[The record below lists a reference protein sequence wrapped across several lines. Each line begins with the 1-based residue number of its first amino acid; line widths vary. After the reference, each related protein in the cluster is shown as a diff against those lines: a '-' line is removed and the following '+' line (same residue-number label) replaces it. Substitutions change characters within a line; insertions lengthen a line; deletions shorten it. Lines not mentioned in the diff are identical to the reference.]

1 MATFHFRLATL
12 LRLREADRDERRAQ
26 LADAQQAEAIVAA
39 RVVEI
44 DREIGAIRQLGQ
56 LAAAPG
62 KVDVDQLLDMQRY
75 DAQLKLER
83 IAAQDQREKIHQEVE
98 RRLERAI
105 AADREVKILE
115 KLRESQLTRH
125 RNDEEKTDQKRFDE
139 LAGQLAFYREES

>member
-1 MATFHFRLATL
+1 MAPFHFRLATL

-39 RVVEI
+39 RVSEI
-44 DREIGAIRQLGQ
+44 DQEIRMIQLLGQ
-56 LAAAPG
+56 RATAPG

-83 IAAQDQREKIHQEVE
+83 IAAEDQREKIHQEVE

-115 KLRESQLTRH
+115 KLRESQSERH
-125 RNDEEKTDQKRFDE
+125 RHAGEKVEQQRFDE
-139 LAGQLAFYREES
+139 LAGQLAYYREES

>member
-39 RVVEI
+39 RVSEI
-44 DREIGAIRQLGQ
+44 DQEIGIIRLLGQ
-56 LAAAPG
+56 RATAPG

-83 IAAQDQREKIHQEVE
+83 MAAEDQREKIHQEVE
-98 RRLERAI
+98 RRLERAV

-115 KLRESQLTRH
+115 KLRESQQSRH
-125 RNDEEKTDQKRFDE
+125 RIDEEKTEQKRFDE

>member
-39 RVVEI
+39 RISEI
-44 DREIGAIRQLGQ
+44 DREIGLIRQLGQ
-56 LAAAPG
+56 HAMAPG

-83 IAAQDQREKIHQEVE
+83 IAAEDQRGKIAQEVE

-105 AADREVKILE
+105 AADREVRILE
-115 KLRESQLTRH
+115 KLRETQLAKH
-125 RNDEEKTDQKRFDE
+125 RSEEEKVEQKRFDE
-139 LAGQLAFYREES
+139 LAGQLAYYREES

>member
-26 LADAQQAEAIVAA
+26 LSDAQQAEAIVAG
-39 RVVEI
+39 RIGEM
-44 DREIGAIRQLGQ
+44 DREIAAIRQLGQ

-75 DAQLKLER
+75 EMQLKIER
-83 IAAQDQREKIHQEVE
+83 AATEEQRQKIAQEVE

-105 AADREVKILE
+105 AADREVRILE
-115 KLRESQLTRH
+115 KLRETQLAKH
-125 RNDEEKTDQKRFDE
+125 RSEEEKVDQKRFDE
-139 LAGQLAFYREES
+139 LAGQLAFYREET

>member
-1 MATFHFRLATL
+1 MATFQFRLATL

-26 LADAQQAEAIVAA
+26 LSDAQQAEAIVAG
-39 RVVEI
+39 RIGEM

-75 DAQLKLER
+75 EMQLKIER
-83 IAAQDQREKIHQEVE
+83 AATEDQRQKIAQEVE

-105 AADREVKILE
+105 AADREVRILE
-115 KLRESQLTRH
+115 KLRETQLAKH
-125 RNDEEKTDQKRFDE
+125 RSEEEKTDQKRFDE
-139 LAGQLAFYREES
+139 LAGQLAFYREET

>member
-12 LRLREADRDERRAQ
+12 LRLREAERDERRAQ

-39 RVVEI
+39 RVGEI
-44 DREIGAIRQLGQ
+44 DREIGLIRHLGQ
-56 LAAAPG
+56 LATAPG

-83 IAAQDQREKIHQEVE
+83 IAAEDQRQKIAQEVE

-105 AADREVKILE
+105 AADREVRILE
-115 KLRESQLTRH
+115 KLRET
-125 RNDEEKTDQKRFDE
+125 
-139 LAGQLAFYREES
+139 QLA

>member
-26 LADAQQAEAIVAA
+26 LSDAQQAEAIVAG
-39 RVVEI
+39 RIREM
-44 DREIGAIRQLGQ
+44 DQEIGAIRQLGQ

-75 DAQLKLER
+75 EIQLKIER
-83 IAAQDQREKIHQEVE
+83 AATEDQRLKIAQEVE

-105 AADREVKILE
+105 AADREVRILE
-115 KLRESQLTRH
+115 KLRETQLAKH
-125 RNDEEKTDQKRFDE
+125 RSEEEKVDQKRFDE
-139 LAGQLAFYREES
+139 LAGQLAFYREET

>member
-1 MATFHFRLATL
+1 M
-12 LRLREADRDERRAQ
+12 
-26 LADAQQAEAIVAA
+26 AA
-39 RVVEI
+39 RVGEI

-83 IAAQDQREKIHQEVE
+83 IAAEDQREKIHQEVE

-125 RNDEEKTDQKRFDE
+125 RNDEEKKEQKRFDE

>member
-39 RVVEI
+39 RVREI
-44 DREIGAIRQLGQ
+44 DREIGLIRLLGQ
-56 LAAAPG
+56 RATAPG

-83 IAAQDQREKIHQEVE
+83 IAAEDQRGKIAQEVE

-105 AADREVKILE
+105 AADREVRILE
-115 KLRESQLTRH
+115 KLRETQFAKH
-125 RNDEEKTDQKRFDE
+125 RSEEEKVEQKRFDE

>member
-1 MATFHFRLATL
+1 MATYHFRLATL

-26 LADAQQAEAIVAA
+26 LADAQQAEAIVAE
-39 RVVEI
+39 RIGEM

-75 DAQLKLER
+75 EIQLKIER
-83 IAAQDQREKIHQEVE
+83 AATEDQRQKIAQEVE

-105 AADREVKILE
+105 AADREVRILE
-115 KLRESQLTRH
+115 RLRETQLAKH
-125 RNDEEKTDQKRFDE
+125 RSEEEKVDQKRFDE
-139 LAGQLAFYREES
+139 LAGQLAFYREEV

>member
-26 LADAQQAEAIVAA
+26 LSDAQQAEAIVAG
-39 RVVEI
+39 RIREM
-44 DREIGAIRQLGQ
+44 DREIAAIRQLGQ

-75 DAQLKLER
+75 EIQLKIER
-83 IAAQDQREKIHQEVE
+83 TATEDQRQKVAQEVE

-105 AADREVKILE
+105 AADREVRILE
-115 KLRESQLTRH
+115 KLRESQLVKH
-125 RNDEEKTDQKRFDE
+125 RSEEEKVDQKRFDE
-139 LAGQLAFYREES
+139 LAGQLVFYREET

>member
-26 LADAQQAEAIVAA
+26 LSDAQQAEAIVAA
-39 RVVEI
+39 RVGEI
-44 DREIGAIRQLGQ
+44 DREIGLIRLLGQ
-56 LAAAPG
+56 HATAPG

-75 DAQLKLER
+75 DTQLKLER
-83 IAAQDQREKIHQEVE
+83 DAAEDQRQKIEQEVE

-105 AADREVKILE
+105 AADREVRILE
-115 KLRESQLTRH
+115 KLRESQSERH
-125 RNDEEKTDQKRFDE
+125 RHEEEKVEQKRFDE